1 MKIGIVCYP
10 TFGGSGVVATELGK
24 GLAKVGHEVHFITYK
39 QPMRLNFFS
48 ENLFYHEV
56 DIKSYPLFEFAPY
69 ELALAS
75 KMVSVVKYENL
86 DLLHVHYAIPHASAA
101 YMAKQILKTQG
112 IEIPVVTT
120 LHGTDITLVG
130 KDPSYEP
137 VVTFSINQSDGVTA
151 VSEDL
156 KKETFDSFDIKGDI
170 EVIPNFIDLERF
182 KKQRKEHFKLAICPN
197 GEKLLVH
204 TSNFRKVKRVED
216 VIHVFY
222 NIRKEIPVKLLL
234 VGDGPERDRMEHLCR
249 TLGACEDIRFLGKLE
264 AVEEV
269 LSVADLFLMP
279 SEKESFGLAALEA
292 MACEVPV
299 LSSNAGGIPELN
311 LDGLTGFVCAIG
323 DVDDMTK
330 KGLFI
335 LDEGNLPGFKE
346 RALARAKEFD
356 IGQILP
362 QYEDYYRK
370 TIALAESE
378 KKLVKS
384 SPVKKN

>member
-24 GLAKVGHEVHFITYK
+24 GLAKKGHEVHFITYS
-39 QPMRLNFFS
+39 QPTRLDYFN

-56 DIKSYPLFEFAPY
+56 DIRTYPLFKYPPY

-75 KMVSVVKYENL
+75 KMVDVVKYEKL
-86 DLLHVHYAIPHASAA
+86 DVLHVHYAIPHASAA
-101 YMAKQILKTQG
+101 VVAKQILKTEG

-156 KKETFDSFDIKGDI
+156 KKDTYKHFNITREIN
-170 EVIPNFIDLERF
+170 VIPNFIDLEKF
-182 KKQRKEHFKLAICPN
+182 QKQQKNHFKTAICPN

-204 TSNFRKVKRVED
+204 TSNFRGVKRVDD
-216 VIHVFY
+216 VIRIFHQINETV
-222 NIRKEIPVKLLL
+222 PSKLLL
-234 VGDGPERDRMEHLCR
+234 VGDGPERGHIESLTRD
-249 TLGACEDIRFLGKLE
+249 LGIHDDVRFLGKLE

-269 LSVADLFLMP
+269 LSVADLFIMP

-299 LSSNAGGIPELN
+299 ISSNAGGIPELN
-311 LDGLTGFVCAIG
+311 INGVTGFTSNIGDIKEMTQNALHILSEDNLDGF
-323 DVDDMTK
+323 K
-330 KGLFI
+330 K
-335 LDEGNLPGFKE
+335 
-346 RALARAKEFD
+346 RALDQAKKFD
-356 IGQILP
+356 IYNVLP
-362 QYEDYYRK
+362 VYEDFYNRVSESV
-370 TIALAESE
+370 LATQS
-378 KKLVKS
+378 
-384 SPVKKN
+384 

>member
-24 GLAKVGHEVHFITYK
+24 ALAREGHKIHFITYR
-39 QPMRLNFFS
+39 QPTRLDFFS

-56 DIKSYPLFEFAPY
+56 DIKSYPLFDHVPY

-75 KMVSVVKYENL
+75 KMVNVVKYEKL

-101 YMAKQILKTQG
+101 YMAKQILKTHNVQ
-112 IEIPVVTT
+112 IPVVTT

-137 VVTFSINQSDGVTA
+137 VVTFSINASDGVTA
-151 VSEDL
+151 VSQDL
-156 KKETFDSFDIKGDI
+156 RKDTYQHFNITNDI
-170 EVIPNFIDLERF
+170 EVIPNFIDMDRF
-182 KKQRKEHFKLAICPN
+182 KRQKKEHFKLAICPQ

-204 TSNFRKVKRVED
+204 TSNFRKVKRVDD
-216 VIHVFY
+216 VIRVFHEV
-222 NIRKEIPVKLLL
+222 KKVIPVKLLL
-234 VGDGPERDRMEHLCR
+234 VGDGPERDRMERLCR
-249 TLGACEDIRFLGKLE
+249 DLGIFDDIRFLGKLE

-292 MACEVPV
+292 MACEVP
-299 LSSNAGGIPELN
+299 LLTSNAGGIPELN
-311 LDGLTGFVCAIG
+311 LDGITGFVCKVG
-323 DVDDMTK
+323 DIEDMTK
-330 KGLFI
+330 RALEI
-335 LDEGNLPGFKE
+335 LDEKNLPGFKA

-356 IGQILP
+356 VSIILP
-362 QYEDYYRK
+362 LYEAHYSK
-370 TIALAESE
+370 TIE
-378 KKLVKS
+378 KCLSSVK
-384 SPVKKN
+384 PV